1 MSGSVRNRRVTGIWL
16 ALIAATLI
24 SWTMG
29 QGDSLGSTRRT
40 SIAIIVI
47 AFLKIRYVIYD
58 FMDLRGAPLFM
69 RIVAESWVLIV
80 CTTIIAF
87 YAF

>member
-1 MSGSVRNRRVTGIWL
+1 
-16 ALIAATLI
+16 
-24 SWTMG
+24 
-29 QGDSLGSTRRT
+29 
-40 SIAIIVI
+40 
-47 AFLKIRYVIYD
+47 
-58 FMDLRGAPLFM
+58 MDLRGAPLFM